1 MKRVLGFVTVSALLM
16 IAIAPVRAQQPA
28 PGPPGGAHEHGQL
41 QSPAPGQQAPVPGQP
56 GPGRPHGGG
65 MGGMR
70 GGGGMMS
77 GGMGGM
83 RGGMMGGMRG
93 GRGGEGPM
101 ALCPTA
107 MMMAHHDAKA
117 NARSLRL
124 CGDLLKAMGDVL
136 VKHGAELEKAGR

>member
-56 GPGRPHGGG
+56 GPGGPHG
-65 MGGMR
+65 
-70 GGGGMMS
+70 

-83 RGGMMGGMRG
+83 RGGMMGGI
-93 GRGGEGPM
+93 GGEGPM